1 MSYPPSLQSV
11 IDELGRFPGVGP
23 KSAQR
28 IAFWLMRQ
36 PDEDA
41 RRLVESILSM
51 KSSLSLCPQCCNISE
66 NNGVCSLCSDSRR
79 DGAILCV
86 VEEPRDVLAIER
98 SNAFRGRYHV
108 LHGLINP
115 LEGVTPDRLKVR
127 ELLQRLHDDTIH
139 EVILSLSPTVEGDA
153 TTLYLSKQLAD
164 TGLRV
169 TQVATG
175 LPVGGDMEFAD
186 DQTIGRALEGRRVLS
201 QGLAN

>member
-1 MSYPPSLQSV
+1 VSYPPSLQSV

-28 IAFWLMRQ
+28 IAFWMMRQ
-36 PDEDA
+36 PDEDV
-41 RRLVESILSM
+41 RRLVESMLSM
-51 KSSLSLCPQCCNISE
+51 KASLSLCPECCNISE
-66 NNGVCSLCSDSRR
+66 NDGVCSLCSDARR
-79 DGAILCV
+79 DQSVLCV
-86 VEEPRDVLAIER
+86 VEEPRDVVAIER
-98 SNAFRGRYHV
+98 SNAFHGRYHV

-115 LEGVTPDRLKVR
+115 LEGMTPDRLKIR
-127 ELLQRLHDDTIH
+127 ELLKRLHDDGIT

-153 TTLYLSKQLAD
+153 TTLYLSKQLHD

-186 DQTIGRALEGRRVLS
+186 DQTIGRALEGRRLVS
-201 QGLAN
+201 GS

>member
-1 MSYPPSLQSV
+1 MKYPPTLQAV

-28 IAFWLMRQ
+28 IAFWMMRQ
-36 PDEDA
+36 PDEDV
-41 RRLVESILSM
+41 RRLVESMLAM
-51 KSSLSLCPQCCNISE
+51 KASLSLCPTCCNISE
-66 NNGVCSLCSDSRR
+66 LDGICTLCSDERR
-79 DGAILCV
+79 DATVLCV
-86 VEEPRDVLAIER
+86 VEEPRDVIAIER

-115 LEGVTPDRLKVR
+115 LDGVTPDRLKIR
-127 ELLQRLHDDTIH
+127 ELLQRLHDDTIT

-153 TTLYLSKQLAD
+153 TTLYLSKQLTP

-186 DQTIGRALEGRRVLS
+186 DQTIGRALEGRRILS
-201 QGLAN
+201 AGTAD